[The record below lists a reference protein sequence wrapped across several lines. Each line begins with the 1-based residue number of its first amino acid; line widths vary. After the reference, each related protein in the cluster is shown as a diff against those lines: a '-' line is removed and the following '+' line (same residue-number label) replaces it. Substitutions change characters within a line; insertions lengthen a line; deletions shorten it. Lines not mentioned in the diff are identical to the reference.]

1 MTSFHVCVPV
11 CVISGKLAAQ
21 KIERGQESHSIP
33 ATERERE
40 GVGRRL
46 RRHSVDFLLV
56 TKERKNDGRLLCFVF
71 PPLQDQSLA
80 ALISSA
86 SEFAHPAIHHR
97 RGGLAN
103 LFSTVVRVI
112 CF

>member
-1 MTSFHVCVPV
+1 M
-11 CVISGKLAAQ
+11 
-21 KIERGQESHSIP
+21 
-33 ATERERE
+33 
-40 GVGRRL
+40 GRRL

-71 PPLQDQSLA
+71 PPLQDQSPA

-97 RGGLAN
+97 RGGVDESFHYFRPSH
-103 LFSTVVRVI
+103 LFLEENITREKRTP
-112 CF
+112 